1 MWIICN
7 SYICNVMEWNGME
20 WNGNACICMYI
31 AYDVRYLFRDAY
43 GITLIWQK
51 KEEHVGKQTETKG
64 ETEPNRAMEIL
75 ILIRCI
81 I

>member
-1 MWIICN
+1 
-7 SYICNVMEWNGME
+7 MEWNGME
-20 WNGNACICMYI
+20 MEWNGMVMHVCMYI
-31 AYDVRYLFRDAY
+31 AYDVRYRFRDAY